1 MSDAALLEAEPR
13 ANDTKY
19 CNRCEQQ
26 LPLTN
31 FYINRDSPD
40 GYNSICKSCKY
51 NTDKER
57 HTLNGLPSDTPS
69 ELSLPELKSLLKE
82 HKITCTSHLNKPEII
97 NLLKERGVLPENYF
111 IGRRRI
117 KNLPKVKNPNP
128 RPALNIRNCG
138 RKVELTLIDTGEVH
152 SFPSIYKSA
161 KFLGTFACSVS
172 RFNKCNFKSN
182 ADNKIYRIN
191 IVE

>member
-1 MSDAALLEAEPR
+1 MSEATKYCNACG
-13 ANDTKY
+13 ANDMKY

-26 LPLTN
+26 LPLMN

-40 GYNSICKSCKY
+40 GYNSICKFCKN

-57 HTLNGLPSDTPS
+57 HTLKPDTPS
-69 ELSLPELKSLLKE
+69 ELSLPELKTLLKE
-82 HKITCTSHLNKPEII
+82 HKITCTSHLNKLEII

-128 RPALNIRNCG
+128 KPALNIRNCG
-138 RKVELTLIDTGEVH
+138 RKVELTLIDTDEVH

-191 IVE
+191 ILDPVA